1 MANESLQAS
10 FGLDIAPLQQSL
22 SRATNAVQKFAI
34 GFAGYISIK
43 ATMDQ
48 FKQSLDLGGHLLDL
62 SNKTGI
68 GAGALYDLGEA
79 GRDAGLS
86 LDDITSS
93 VTKMQKGLG
102 TSASS
107 SVLKALGLDPQALAS
122 AKPELAFQKIGQA
135 ISNLKNPTEQTQAAL
150 ALFGKSG
157 ARMLQ
162 LFNDPAF
169 RNGIGSSQ
177 ASQILEKN
185 AAVFDRLGDSLGRI
199 RPRITEFFNGF
210 NSANAAN
217 LERMADAIDRLD
229 LSQKG
234 VDAGSIVA
242 TFTEAFVQGQIGNL
256 IWLDLKV
263 AFARII
269 NFLAGGIFAL
279 FGSIPAQM
287 AIATTVFTSG
297 LAAINETSFWTGL
310 YDTLMSFVNS
320 FNAGLLGG
328 IASLVNEMRNIPLV
342 GGSIGKG
349 ADAIDQK
356 ASEFRNLAMQQG
368 SSGFD
373 KIKRVNDNFRDQVAE
388 AVGFAT
394 SDFVKKFQN
403 FDLFGSGSEQELQA
417 LTDSI
422 FQSLQKSNQDARD
435 RAEAGK
441 RNKDGLFNASDIGM
455 GAKQSIFADSLAKV
469 GGGGIS
475 IGGGGNPI
483 LEENKRQT
491 GLLQKIHQSLSKGSQ
506 GQAEFAPA

>member
-22 SRATNAVQKFAI
+22 SRATSAVQKFAL
-34 GFAGYISIK
+34 GFAGYISVK
-43 ATMDQ
+43 ATMDE
-48 FKQSLDLGGHLLDL
+48 FKKSIDLGGQLVDL

-79 GRDAGLS
+79 GRDAGLT
-86 LDDITSS
+86 LEDITSS

-107 SVLKALGLDPQALAS
+107 GVLKALGLDPQALAS
-122 AKPELAFQKIGQA
+122 AKPEVAFQKIGQA
-135 ISNLKNPTEQTQAAL
+135 IANLQSPTEQVQAAM
-150 ALFGKSG
+150 AIFGKSG
-157 ARMLQ
+157 AEMLKI
-162 LFNDPAF
+162 FNDPSF
-169 RNGIGSSQ
+169 GNGIGSSQ
-177 ASQILEKN
+177 AAQILEKN
-185 AAVFDRLGDSLGRI
+185 AGIFDRLGDSLGRI

-263 AFARII
+263 AFERII
-269 NFLAGGIFAL
+269 NFLGGSLYAL

-328 IASLVNEMRNIPLV
+328 IASLVNEMRNIPIV
-342 GGSIGKG
+342 GGSIGRG

-394 SDFVKKFQN
+394 SDFARKFKN
-403 FDLFGSGSEQELQA
+403 FDLFGSGSEQELQR

-422 FQSLQKSNQDARD
+422 YQSLEKSNQDARD
-435 RAEAGK
+435 KASLRK
-441 RNKDGLFNASDIGM
+441 KTGLFNASDIGM

-491 GLLQKIHQSLSKGSQ
+491 GLLQKIHQSLSKGSS
-506 GQAEFAPA
+506 QAEFAPA